1 MPEVLHCRVKGCKAT
16 FKVKNFQDGMQ
27 KIRHHRKQAHPVKW
41 KESVAKGI
49 KTRKAKKS
57 K

>member
-49 KTRKAKKS
+49 KTRKAKS
-57 K
+57 G